1 LTATNTPHIQDKPDT
16 PAAASEVSRPDSP
29 ADSPPVSHR
38 DSPPGSSP
46 APPTDTPADPSAHS
60 AAADTGSAVEHP
72 SHPSDQ
78 PVVTPGIRP
87 IRGARESASGS
98 TSGDES
104 GGETR
109 GASGDVSGG
118 APGAVAS
125 IPNGVHKQHDPPR
138 IIALMNQ
145 KGGVGKTTTAAN
157 LGAALARMGKRVLM
171 IDLDPQAHLSLS
183 LGIDPDRIEKSMY
196 DLLADAGTTA
206 DQVVQPVGD
215 DGRLSILPA
224 EVNLAGIEAELADK
238 VVTGAA
244 QAVLKQKVAPLVPGL
259 GSGVLGLADPPLTD
273 PRPQTPDPL
282 PPDYVLIDCP
292 PSLGLLTV
300 NALTLAGEV
309 IVPMQAHFLALQ
321 GLGKL
326 FETIAMMKQGI
337 NPALKVAG
345 VVLCMHEGNTIL
357 ANEVISDVNG
367 FLTDARG
374 TDAPWADAIVYHPP
388 IRRNIKLAESPS
400 FGQSIFD
407 YAPDCHG
414 AKDYAKLA
422 ESVAAQRVSVK

>member
-1 LTATNTPHIQDKPDT
+1 MTETIQ
-16 PAAASEVSRPDSP
+16 EIVSR
-29 ADSPPVSHR
+29 V
-38 DSPPGSSP
+38 
-46 APPTDTPADPSAHS
+46 
-60 AAADTGSAVEHP
+60 
-72 SHPSDQ
+72 
-78 PVVTPGIRP
+78 
-87 IRGARESASGS
+87 
-98 TSGDES
+98 
-104 GGETR
+104 
-109 GASGDVSGG
+109 
-118 APGAVAS
+118 AVAS
-125 IPNGVHKQHDPPR
+125 RGTPVHQQASPLEIQIAEAGQGLGTGGR
-138 IIALMNQ
+138 ETRVIALMNQ
-145 KGGVGKTTTAAN
+145 KGGVGKTTTTVN
-157 LGAALARMGKRVLM
+157 LGAALAEMGKRVLM
-171 IDLDPQAHLSLS
+171 IDLDPQAHLSLT
-183 LGIDPDRIEKSMY
+183 LGVDPDNLEKSMY
-196 DLLADAGTTA
+196 DLLADPGTTA
-206 DQVVQPVGD
+206 DQVVQQVAN

-244 QAVLKQKVAPLVPGL
+244 QAVLKQKVAGL
-259 GSGVLGLADPPLTD
+259 ISGVGCRVSGIGIDVKAAPNSAS
-273 PRPQTPDPL
+273 QTPNPE
-282 PPDYVLIDCP
+282 PRTPIPDFVLIDCP

-300 NALTLAGEV
+300 NALTFAGEV

-337 NPALKVAG
+337 NPKLKVAG

-374 TDAPWADAIVYHPP
+374 TDAPWADAVVYHPP

-414 AKDYAKLA
+414 AMDYAKLA
-422 ESVAAQRVSVK
+422 ESVATQRVNQ

>member
-1 LTATNTPHIQDKPDT
+1 LTATHTQKLQETQDDTQGVSPH
-16 PAAASEVSRPDSP
+16 A
-29 ADSPPVSHR
+29 
-38 DSPPGSSP
+38 P
-46 APPTDTPADPSAHS
+46 APAEPKPQ
-60 AAADTGSAVEHP
+60 V
-72 SHPSDQ
+72 
-78 PVVTPGIRP
+78 VVTPGIRP
-87 IRGARESASGS
+87 VDHPSDTAPASPKIESH
-98 TSGDES
+98 TD
-104 GGETR
+104 R
-109 GASGDVSGG
+109 
-118 APGAVAS
+118 
-125 IPNGVHKQHDPPR
+125 PPR
-138 IIALMNQ
+138 IIAMMNQ

-157 LGAALARMGKRVLM
+157 LGAGLARLGKRVLM
-171 IDLDPQAHLSLS
+171 IDLDPQAHLSLT
-183 LGIDPDRIEKSMY
+183 LGIDPDNLTKSMY
-196 DLLADAGTTA
+196 HLLADPATTA
-206 DQVVQPVGD
+206 DQVVQQVGD
-215 DGRLSILPA
+215 NGLLSILPA

-244 QAVLKQKVAPLVPGL
+244 QAVLKQKVAGL
-259 GSGVLGLADPPLTD
+259 ISGVGQEKKPDANPETRN
-273 PRPQTPDPL
+273 PRPDF
-282 PPDYVLIDCP
+282 VLIDCP

-337 NPALKVAG
+337 NPTLKVAG

-367 FLTDARG
+367 FLTQARG
-374 TDAPWADAIVYHPP
+374 TDAPWSDAVVYDPP

-414 AKDYAKLA
+414 AKDYARLA
-422 ESVAAQRVSVK
+422 ESVESQRVSN

>member
-1 LTATNTPHIQDKPDT
+1 MTATNTPHIPPAPANTDTPDT
-16 PAAASEVSRPDSP
+16 PDA
-29 ADSPPVSHR
+29 
-38 DSPPGSSP
+38 
-46 APPTDTPADPSAHS
+46 TQDPSATTVPDL
-60 AAADTGSAVEHP
+60 ATEPAITP
-72 SHPSDQ
+72 Q
-78 PVVTPGIRP
+78 PEPTQDPPTEAQVVVTPNIQPVQGP
-87 IRGARESASGS
+87 TPSQP
-98 TSGDES
+98 TSGTADQPDN
-104 GGETR
+104 T
-109 GASGDVSGG
+109 
-118 APGAVAS
+118 
-125 IPNGVHKQHDPPR
+125 PPR

-145 KGGVGKTTTAAN
+145 KGGVGKTTTCTN
-157 LGAALARMGKRVLM
+157 LGAGLARMGKRVLM

-183 LGIDPDRIEKSMY
+183 LGVDPDRIEKSMY
-196 DLLADAGTTA
+196 DLLADPQTTA

-215 DGRLSILPA
+215 DSQLSILPA

-244 QAVLKQKVAPLVPGL
+244 QAVLKQKVAGL
-259 GSGVLGLADPPLTD
+259 LGIGSRVSGLAEQSETN
-273 PRPQTPDPL
+273 PRPQTPDPIT
-282 PPDYVLIDCP
+282 PDYVLIDCP

-300 NALTLAGEV
+300 NALTLASEV

-337 NPALKVAG
+337 NPSLTVAG

-357 ANEVISDVNG
+357 ANEVINDVNS

-374 TDAPWADAIVYHPP
+374 TDAPWASAIVYHPP

-422 ESVAAQRVSVK
+422 ESVVSQRVNAD

>member
-1 LTATNTPHIQDKPDT
+1 LTATRTQPLQETQDSTPGVDSAVPPSFEPNPKVVVVPNIKPTGQPTDL
-16 PAAASEVSRPDSP
+16 A
-29 ADSPPVSHR
+29 
-38 DSPPGSSP
+38 PGS
-46 APPTDTPADPSAHS
+46 TNIQ
-60 AAADTGSAVEHP
+60 
-72 SHPSDQ
+72 SH
-78 PVVTPGIRP
+78 TPG
-87 IRGARESASGS
+87 
-98 TSGDES
+98 
-104 GGETR
+104 
-109 GASGDVSGG
+109 
-118 APGAVAS
+118 
-125 IPNGVHKQHDPPR
+125 PPR

-145 KGGVGKTTTAAN
+145 KGGVGKTTTSVN
-157 LGAALARMGKRVLM
+157 LGAALARQGKRVLM

-183 LGIDPDRIEKSMY
+183 LGIDPDSLDKSMY
-196 DLLADAGTTA
+196 QLLADAQTTA
-206 DQVVQPVGD
+206 DQVIQKITD
-215 DGRLSILPA
+215 DGLLSILPA
-224 EVNLAGIEAELADK
+224 EVSLAGVEAELADK

-244 QAVLKQKVAPLVPGL
+244 QAVLKQKVEPLL
-259 GSGVLGLADPPLTD
+259 SGIAGGEEHGAI
-273 PRPQTPDPL
+273 
-282 PPDYVLIDCP
+282 PDYVLIDCP

-357 ANEVISDVNG
+357 ANEVINDVNS
-367 FLTDARG
+367 FLTGARG
-374 TDAPWADAIVYHPP
+374 TDAPWADAVVYDPP

-414 AKDYAKLA
+414 ARDYAKLA
-422 ESVAAQRVSVK
+422 ESVESQRVVG

>member
-1 LTATNTPHIQDKPDT
+1 
-16 PAAASEVSRPDSP
+16 
-29 ADSPPVSHR
+29 
-38 DSPPGSSP
+38 
-46 APPTDTPADPSAHS
+46 
-60 AAADTGSAVEHP
+60 
-72 SHPSDQ
+72 
-78 PVVTPGIRP
+78 
-87 IRGARESASGS
+87 
-98 TSGDES
+98 
-104 GGETR
+104 
-109 GASGDVSGG
+109 
-118 APGAVAS
+118 
-125 IPNGVHKQHDPPR
+125 
-138 IIALMNQ
+138 MNQ

-157 LGAALARMGKRVLM
+157 LGAALARRGKRVLM
-171 IDLDPQAHLSLS
+171 IDLDPQAHLSLT

-196 DLLADAGTTA
+196 HLLADAQTTT
-206 DQVVQPVGD
+206 DQVVKRVTD
-215 DGRLSILPA
+215 DGLLSILPA
-224 EVNLAGIEAELADK
+224 EVNLAGVEAELADK

-244 QAVLKQKVAPLVPGL
+244 QAVLKQKVASLI
-259 GSGVLGLADPPLTD
+259 SGIRADQEQSST
-273 PRPQTPDPL
+273 
-282 PPDYVLIDCP
+282 PDYVLIDCP

-374 TDAPWADAIVYHPP
+374 TDAPWADAVVYDPP

-422 ESVAAQRVSVK
+422 ESVAVHRIIPIP